1 MRNETLKRSVGGV
14 FHSVVADSVVR
25 SELLIPRRVV
35 LTSSTGYAVDGV
47 AIVVCEAA
55 ARSAGRAM
63 GADDIVI
70 SPLMT
75 LWSTVCNG
83 MNEVKEIE
91 RFKRRHGDILLVRSL
106 MSGRVVSERVSERT
120 PVDG

>member
-1 MRNETLKRSVGGV
+1 MRNETMNRSVGGV
-14 FHSVVADSVVR
+14 FHRVVADSVVR
-25 SELLIPRRVV
+25 SELLMPRRVV
-35 LTSSTGYAVDGV
+35 LTSSKGYAVDVV
-47 AIVVCEAA
+47 AIVACEAA

-63 GADDIVI
+63 CVDDIVI
-70 SPLMT
+70 SPLMR
-75 LWSTVCNG
+75 LWPTACNG

-91 RFKRRHGDILLVRSL
+91 RFKRRHGDILLVRSS